1 MPRRLAASLPEALDL
16 VERQVVAGDVQQ
28 AVQQRRTVAGGE
40 HEAFAVGPQRL
51 GGVVLQESLPQ
62 HVGHRRRA
70 ERQAGMAAVGLLY
83 RVGGKEAQRV
93 DAALVEGSELMGGGP
108 GSAPCWRG
116 GASASIIDRA
126 VPGPLW
132 RGESG

>member
-1 MPRRLAASLPEALDL
+1 MPRRLAAPLPEALDL

-40 HEAFAVGPQRL
+40 HEAVAVGPQRI

-70 ERQAGMAAVGLLY
+70 ERQAGMAAVGLLHH
-83 RVGGKEAQRV
+83 VDGKEAKRV
-93 DAALVEGSELMGGGP
+93 DAALVRSEEHTSELQSLMRI
-108 GSAPCWRG
+108 SY
-116 GASASIIDRA
+116 A
-126 VPGPLW
+126 VSCLKKKKMKN
-132 RGESG
+132 S